1 MTVNALAARSL
12 PQEQPGWR
20 SCQSSPQFQARKGQ
34 AWASPRNCLPILNYL
49 GSCKMEEEGEQ
60 SKQTDRHTD
69 MHVKTHMHAH
79 TRFIHRHPHRN
90 THTHGTPS
98 CQYSMCSN
106 MESLT
111 AGQLLPRMSEWSSA
125 LSSVDVHRQMLFCLC
140 LEVRLAG
147 CCWDHANLP
156 VKKFY
161 KIGFTHQIC
170 GASVSWCPHDSI
182 ESSGLSC
189 PLRCQL
195 HRTSALQVEIAG
207 MQMILYLPYN
217 ILSALL
223 YLSQFT

>member
-1 MTVNALAARSL
+1 MESDVQTFGVIVGVTAGTEFTGCTGCVKLRTESYFSSWIVRQRFEMPTSSL
-12 PQEQPGWR
+12 LCFFCPPPHPPDKCG
-20 SCQSSPQFQARKGQ
+20 CV
-34 AWASPRNCLPILNYL
+34 
-49 GSCKMEEEGEQ
+49 
-60 SKQTDRHTD
+60 HT
-69 MHVKTHMHAH
+69 HTHTH
-79 TRFIHRHPHRN
+79 THTN

-125 LSSVDVHRQMLFCLC
+125 LSSVDVHRRMLFCLC